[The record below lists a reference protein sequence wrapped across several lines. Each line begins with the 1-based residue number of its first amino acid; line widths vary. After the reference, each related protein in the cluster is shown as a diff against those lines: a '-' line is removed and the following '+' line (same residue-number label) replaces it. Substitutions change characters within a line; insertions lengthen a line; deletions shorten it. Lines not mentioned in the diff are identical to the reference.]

1 MTGTTGPFGIKE
13 LTEAIGDVERVAH
26 GPPDD
31 LRILAI
37 GQRLVYGTPTEARQN
52 VIFRKALGVHV
63 TELLF
68 HPRPEFRQPHG
79 TQATGRGLSRNP
91 QATEAR

>member
-26 GPPDD
+26 GAPDD
-31 LRILAI
+31 LRILAV
-37 GQRLVYGTPTEARQN
+37 GQRLIHGAPAEVRQN
-52 VIFRKALGVHV
+52 VIFREALGVHV
-63 TELLF
+63 TELLS

-79 TQATGRGLSRNP
+79 TQATGRVLSRNP
-91 QATEAR
+91 QLTGAR